1 MASQKN
7 EFPTWMVVVSIIIL
21 AFPIIWALS
30 LFLDVVAAMSIG
42 GILVVAA
49 LVVLFIWLKK
59 RVDAKR

>member
-1 MASQKN
+1 MASSKN

-30 LFLDVVAAMSIG
+30 LFLDIVAAMSIG
-42 GILVVAA
+42 GILTVIA
-49 LVVLFIWLKK
+49 LVLLFIWLKK

>member
-30 LFLDVVAAMSIG
+30 LFLDIVAAMSIG
-42 GILVVAA
+42 GILIVGA
-49 LVVLFIWLKK
+49 LVALFIWLKK

>member
-21 AFPIIWALS
+21 AFPVIWALS
-30 LFLDVVAAMSIG
+30 LFLDIVAAMSIG

-49 LVVLFIWLKK
+49 LVLLFIWLKR